1 MAQTISRDIGKPA
14 SSLPRLQV
22 SSLNETV
29 IIQRLNIIH
38 KCTFLHIAI
47 FNHTLYNIL
56 DQLSN
61 AQLDH
66 LTFEF
71 LNQRK
76 IYQCGSVNAVK
87 NTNFI
92 TR

>member
-1 MAQTISRDIGKPA
+1 MAQTISWNIGKPA

-29 IIQRLNIIH
+29 MIYGYLIH

-47 FNHTLYNIL
+47 FNHNLCNIS
-56 DQLSN
+56 DQSSN

-71 LNQRK
+71 MNQRK

>member
-1 MAQTISRDIGKPA
+1 MAQTISRNIGKPA

-22 SSLNETV
+22 SSLNEDV
-29 IIQRLNIIH
+29 IIQTLN
-38 KCTFLHIAI
+38 KFFCTFLHIAI

-56 DQLSN
+56 DRLSN

>member
-1 MAQTISRDIGKPA
+1 MAQTISWNIGKPA

-29 IIQRLNIIH
+29 IIQTLNIFS
-38 KCTFLHIAI
+38 FLHIVI
-47 FNHTLYNIL
+47 FNHTLYDIL